1 MKITAELLIENYFV
15 PVTRGFI
22 LNGADEYEIAAIWE
36 IEVETERELI
46 QVLKE
51 QMNDEQKKLNN
62 E

>member
-36 IEVETERELI
+36 IEVETARELI
-46 QVLKE
+46 IVLKA
-51 QMNDEQKKLNN
+51 MMAKEQKENDR
-62 E
+62 